1 VGIQDILLSVCMIVK
16 NEEEF
21 LEKCLASLGSLADEV
36 VIGDTGSTDKTP
48 EIARD
53 WGARVLTIPWTN
65 NFAAARNTVLDHA
78 HGKWI
83 LSIDA
88 DERIH
93 PISKTDILP
102 AFQDVSK
109 IAFQSFL
116 LPKKGL
122 TPRHAIRIFRN
133 DPRIRYR
140 GIIHENIISGLN
152 QAISESGGE
161 IGTLPCV
168 FDHFGYERKRVQ
180 KHHRNFPLL
189 LSALKKNPG
198 NTHILRHLGLTYKRL
213 NQIPQAEETWRK
225 AINFIRLKEKIEARD
240 SLAYI
245 DLIKC
250 LQVQGKSTRLLLDEA
265 IKTFPDNPE
274 LFFLNGR
281 EFISEGRFL
290 KAIPV
295 FKRLLKWGEEKNYD
309 CSISYD
315 ARIFAAHALISLAAC
330 HFLVCDFSGSKLYC
344 EKALKCDPENLS
356 GKIFLNLLPNRKQL
370 PHHNIFSGKKVFNMA
385 RIKIRDLSRDQKI
398 STKEM
403 KMVVGG
409 LKARPAIGS
418 DDRFT
423 NADTDYLL
431 TRIETYE
438 GLTLLTSNQK

>member
-1 VGIQDILLSVCMIVK
+1 MGVKNILLSVCMIVK
-16 NEEEF
+16 NEAEF

-36 VIGDTGSTDKTP
+36 VIGDTGSMDNTP

-65 NFAAARNTVLDHA
+65 NFAAARNTVIDHA

-93 PISKTDILP
+93 PIPKTEILI

-109 IAFQSFL
+109 MAFRSFL

-152 QAISESGGE
+152 LAISESGGE

-168 FDHFGYERKRVQ
+168 FDHFGYERKRVK
-180 KHHRNFPLL
+180 KHHRDFPLL
-189 LSALKKNPG
+189 LSDLKINPE
-198 NTHILRHLGLTYKRL
+198 NTHILRHLGLVYKHL

-225 AINFIRLKEKIEARD
+225 AIDIIRLKERIEPRN

-250 LQVQGKSTRLLLDEA
+250 LQVQGKTTRLLLDEA

-290 KAIPV
+290 QAIPI
-295 FKRLLKWGEEKNYD
+295 FKRLVKWGEEENYD
-309 CSISYD
+309 HSISYD
-315 ARIFAAHALISLAAC
+315 ARIFAAHALISLAAS
-330 HFLVCDFSGSKLYC
+330 HFLICDFSESRLYC
-344 EKALKCDPENLS
+344 EKALKCDPENLNA
-356 GKIFLNLLPNRKQL
+356 KNFFDLLTSRERL
-370 PHHNIFSGKKVFNMA
+370 PHHNVFSRKKDFNLA
-385 RIKIRDLSRDQKI
+385 RIRIRELSLDRKINPGEIKKI
-398 STKEM
+398 F
-403 KMVVGG
+403 GG
-409 LKARPAIGS
+409 FKGIHETDSDERYNNYGYRVLAGS
-418 DDRFT
+418 
-423 NADTDYLL
+423 Y
-431 TRIETYE
+431 
-438 GLTLLTSNQK
+438 

>member
-1 VGIQDILLSVCMIVK
+1 MIVK

-21 LEKCLASLGSLADEV
+21 LEKCLASVGSLADEV

-53 WGARVLTIPWTN
+53 WGARVLNIPWTN

-78 HGKWI
+78 RGKWI

-88 DERIH
+88 DERIR
-93 PISKTDILP
+93 PISKTEILP
-102 AFQDVSK
+102 ALKDVSK
-109 IAFQSFL
+109 MAFQSLL
-116 LPKKGL
+116 LPKKSL
-122 TPRHAIRIFRN
+122 TSRHAIRIFRN

-161 IGTLPCV
+161 LGELPCV
-168 FDHFGYERKRVQ
+168 FDHFGYEKNRIQ
-180 KHHRNFPLL
+180 KHHRDFPLL
-189 LSALKKNPG
+189 ISELKKNPE
-198 NTHILRHLGLTYKRL
+198 NTPLLRHLGLVYKNL

-225 AINFIRLKEKIEARD
+225 VINIIRLKERIEPRD

-250 LQVQGKSTRLLLDEA
+250 LQVQGKTTRPLLDEA

-281 EFISEGRFL
+281 EFISERRFL
-290 KAIPV
+290 KAIPI
-295 FKRLLKWGEEKNYD
+295 FKRLVKWGEEENYD
-309 CSISYD
+309 RSISYD

-330 HFLVCDFSGSKLYC
+330 HFLICDFSESRRYC

-356 GKIFLNLLPNRKQL
+356 AKILLDLLINRKRL
-370 PHHNIFSGKKVFNMA
+370 SHHNIPSRKKDFNMA
-385 RIKIRDLSRDQKI
+385 RIKIRNLPPDQKI
-398 STKEM
+398 SPGEM
-403 KMVVGG
+403 KKIFGG
-409 LKARPAIGS
+409 FKGIHETDS
-418 DDRFT
+418 DERY
-423 NADTDYLL
+423 NNTDAGYPNTKPFPEFYLYL
-431 TRIETYE
+431 R
-438 GLTLLTSNQK
+438 SP